1 MLILLLHI
9 TSRPLT
15 NTRQPRASCGI
26 QSALQAALHL
36 MEAEVAKERGRT
48 WLNLNGGGGGN
59 GHRGHSG
66 GGASA
71 APVELNLLAG
81 MVSTAGARPN
91 TVRAAAEMPVV
102 VLPDVARSVAV
113 AVAEPD
119 EPPQLFACHYCRRQF
134 YSSQALGGHQNAHK
148 RERTLARH
156 RADADQLVLAH
167 HAHAPFAVHGAF
179 MRRQAAAAPALE
191 WMRPPSGRPPP
202 AAVAAGDRRLTGGYV
217 DSPGGGQEELPKL
230 DLTLKL

>member
-1 MLILLLHI
+1 
-9 TSRPLT
+9 
-15 NTRQPRASCGI
+15 
-26 QSALQAALHL
+26 
-36 MEAEVAKERGRT
+36 MEAEVDKERGRT

-66 GGASA
+66 GGVSA

-102 VLPDVARSVAV
+102 VLPDVAR
-113 AVAEPD
+113 
-119 EPPQLFACHYCRRQF
+119 
-134 YSSQALGGHQNAHK
+134 
-148 RERTLARH
+148 H

-179 MRRQAAAAPALE
+179 MRLQAAAAPALE
-191 WMRPPSGRPPP
+191 WMRPPSGRPPL